1 MGSVQRTD
9 LGNGLPLFR
18 VGIEGTRAATIA
30 VAFAAGSRV
39 ERPEEH
45 GVAHFLEHLVFKGG
59 QDYPTYREVNA
70 ASEWLGARTNA
81 FTSTDVVAFWIVV
94 RSDRLREAAEL
105 LTDYT
110 ARPRL
115 DPGELDKE
123 RGVVLQ
129 EIARMHDQPS
139 SLADE
144 LIGQA
149 TFGEHPLGR
158 SILGT
163 PESLRSLD
171 RDEVLDFRSRCW
183 AGSRGGAFLI
193 GDPAALAEAEGVEG
207 LFERYPTV
215 KLPEPPRPAPDPESR
230 VLVEQRD
237 SKQSHL
243 RLSYRP
249 DIDVSDSEQR
259 AALTIYATLLGGS
272 AGSRL
277 FDEIREQRGLAY
289 AVRAD
294 DYTVADAA
302 VLELSAGLEPSRTME
317 AYHRMREIL
326 AEIAADGP
334 TEEEVERARSFA
346 TGRRIIS
353 FESTIAV
360 AREAINQH
368 VVFDSSV
375 DPDEMIARLDAV
387 SVDDVTEVARSV
399 AGDPAVA
406 CVGPHRTVD
415 FP

>member
-1 MGSVQRTD
+1 LASARQARALYFLAMASVVRTD

-18 VGIEGTRAATIA
+18 VGIEGTRAVTIA

-45 GVAHFLEHLVFKGG
+45 GIAHFLEHLVFKGG

-70 ASEWLGARTNA
+70 ASERLGARTNA
-81 FTSTDVVAFWIVV
+81 FTS
-94 RSDRLREAAEL
+94 
-105 LTDYT
+105 TDYT

-123 RGVVLQ
+123 RRVVLQ

-163 PESLRSLD
+163 PESLRSLG
-171 RDEVLDFRSRCW
+171 RDQVLDFRSRCW
-183 AGSRGGAFLI
+183 AGAQGGVFLV
-193 GDPAALAEAEGVEG
+193 GDPVALAEVAGVEE
-207 LFERYPTV
+207 LFERYPRV
-215 KLPEPPRPAPDPESR
+215 SPSEPPQAAPDPESR

-237 SKQSHL
+237 SKQSHM

-249 DIDVSDSEQR
+249 DIDVSDPAQR
-259 AALTIYATLLGGS
+259 AALTIFATLLGGS

-289 AVRAD
+289 SVRAD
-294 DYTVADAA
+294 DYTVADSAL
-302 VLELSAGLEPSRTME
+302 LELSAGLDSSRAVE
-317 AYHRMREIL
+317 AYQRMREIV

-360 AREAINQH
+360 AREAIDQH
-368 VVFDSSV
+368 VVFDCSV

-387 SVDDVTEVARSV
+387 SFDRVKEVARSV

-415 FP
+415 FA